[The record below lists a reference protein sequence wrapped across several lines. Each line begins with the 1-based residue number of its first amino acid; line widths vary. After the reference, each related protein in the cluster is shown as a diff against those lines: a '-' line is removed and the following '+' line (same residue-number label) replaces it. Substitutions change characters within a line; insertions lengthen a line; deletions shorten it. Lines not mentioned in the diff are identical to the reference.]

1 MLGIY
6 YCGILVPASMLMLG
20 LQKIMG
26 ATTRNCIGLPRST
39 SIVHWEKT
47 YAEEDVNLNAK
58 ALCRLC
64 DIPEHECK
72 EASQVR
78 FGGGVKP
85 LKPPYGYTTGCLTR
99 KKEKKRKKACTSR
112 KCTTCHAIIC
122 TLPNMCTIRCVS
134 QNGSSQDKEM
144 TDGLTCAFHKVC
156 IRSECRKKP
165 STIET
170 ETCKQLH
177 RGKKV
182 RASGYDDCEFLCHV
196 DGHDTPFRYCR
207 PAGSSCS
214 KRSGSPGTC
223 NSIGYCMTLI
233 D

>member
-72 EASQVR
+72 EASQ
-78 FGGGVKP
+78 
-85 LKPPYGYTTGCLTR
+85 
-99 KKEKKRKKACTSR
+99 
-112 KCTTCHAIIC
+112 
-122 TLPNMCTIRCVS
+122 LPNMCTIRCVS

-214 KRSGSPGTC
+214 KVCTL
-223 NSIGYCMTLI
+223 SIHAQPCACGKHCYANICLLRREVAVQEHVTAL
-233 D
+233 DTA